1 MSYEKLQT
9 QYPHIHIVE
18 KNLPKGLSGLY
29 YDQQIEINKSKSMS
43 EKHCILAEE
52 LGHYETTVGD
62 ITDLDVIH
70 NRKLEHVARRWGYE
84 KIVSFDHLIEC
95 YQLGYTTA
103 EEICLHLEITSDYL
117 QEALEVY
124 KQRYGLSVKYKGYLL
139 SFDPL
144 NLEQRAND
152 Q

>member
-9 QYPHIHIVE
+9 QYPHIRIIE

-29 YDQQIEINKSKSMS
+29 YDQQIEINKAKNIY

-62 ITDLDVIH
+62 ITDLDDLH
-70 NRKLEHVARRWGYE
+70 NRKLEQVARRWGYE

-95 YQLGYTTA
+95 YKLGITTA
-103 EEICLHLEITSDYL
+103 EEICLHLEITLQYL
-117 QEALEVY
+117 KEALDVY
-124 KQRYGLSVKYKGYLL
+124 KQRYGMAVKYNGFLL

-144 NLEQRAND
+144 NVEEN
-152 Q
+152 